1 MSIKNNNFKIII
13 IIAIYAMISSIIA
26 SSVMIVIELL
36 GLKILLLYIISY
48 AIIMATDI
56 AILYYAIETIM
67 ERYNK
72 VLKIINEPVANTA
85 RPSVERKAIELTD
98 SESAIVSILEKNNG
112 KIMQNSLTG
121 KTGYSAP
128 TISRILTTLEEKG
141 VIDRRRHG
149 MTNEISLKER

>member
-1 MSIKNNNFKIII
+1 MSVKNNNFKIII
-13 IIAIYAMISSIIA
+13 IIAIYATISSIIA

-56 AILYYAIETIM
+56 AILYYAIEIIM
-67 ERYNK
+67 ERYTK
-72 VLKIINEPVANTA
+72 MLKIINEPVANA
-85 RPSVERKAIELTD
+85 PRPGVERKAIELTD

-112 KIMQNSLTG
+112 RIMQNSLTG